1 MEKFSKEQLETARN
15 AKSSEEIKNLAKE
28 NGYDIGDKEADS
40 IYGYLQKHGELQDD
54 ELDSISGGGCNDS
67 GDTPKYSVGQEVY
80 IENGLGCWLECVITW
95 VSSTKQT
102 FGLIFKDHEF
112 AYNIKYTVH
121 KKGQT
126 KEGVPESSIST
137 TFHPYNPDL
146 P

>member
-1 MEKFSKEQLETARN
+1 MVNSKMTNWIPLAAEDAMI
-15 AKSSEEIKNLAKE
+15 AEI
-28 NGYDIGDKEADS
+28 
-40 IYGYLQKHGELQDD
+40 LQ
-54 ELDSISGGGCNDS
+54 
-67 GDTPKYSVGQEVY
+67 KYSVGQEVY

-102 FGLIFKDHEF
+102 FGIIFKDHEF

>member
-1 MEKFSKEQLETARN
+1 MDTSKNTA
-15 AKSSEEIKNLAKE
+15 SSKITNWIPLA
-28 NGYDIGDKEADS
+28 
-40 IYGYLQKHGELQDD
+40 
-54 ELDSISGGGCNDS
+54 SGGCHDS

-112 AYNIKYTVH
+112 AYNIKYTMH